1 MHDHDFILHRL
12 ADAVNR
18 QDRLVRRGRHLNT
31 VFLLECGATP
41 YLISIVAGRI
51 HEVRRGPFVMPR
63 WQFALRA
70 AAADWAQF
78 WTPLPPPGFHD
89 LMALVKFRR
98 LRVEGDLYP
107 LMSNLLYFKDVLAC
121 PRVEGATL

>member
-1 MHDHDFILHRL
+1 MQEDDYLLHRL

-18 QDRLVRRGRHLNT
+18 QERLVWRGRHLNT
-31 VFLLECGATP
+31 VFLLECGDAA
-41 YLISIVAGRI
+41 YLIAIESGRI
-51 HEVRRGPFVMPR
+51 QSVRRSPFVMPR

-78 WTPLPPPGFHD
+78 WSPKPPPGFHD

-98 LRVEGDLYP
+98 LRAEGDLYP
-107 LMSNLLYFKDVLAC
+107 LMSHLLYFKDVLAC
-121 PRVEGATL
+121 PRAEGASL

>member
-1 MHDHDFILHRL
+1 MQDDDFILHRL

-18 QDRLVRRGRHLNT
+18 QERLVWRGRHLNT
-31 VFLLECGATP
+31 VFLLECGDAA
-41 YLISIVAGRI
+41 YLITVASGRI
-51 HEVRRGPFVMPR
+51 QDVRRGPFVMPR

-78 WTPLPPPGFHD
+78 WRPTPPPGFHD

-98 LRVEGDLYP
+98 LRAEGDLYP

-121 PRVEGATL
+121 PRAEGATL

>member
-1 MHDHDFILHRL
+1 MQDDDFILNRL

-18 QDRLVRRGRHLNT
+18 QERLVWRGRHLNT
-31 VFLLECGATP
+31 VFLLERGTHA
-41 YLISIVAGRI
+41 YLITVAAGRI
-51 HEVRRGPFVMPR
+51 QAVRQGPFVMPR

-70 AAADWAQF
+70 SAEDWAQF
-78 WTPLPPPGFHD
+78 WRPLPPPGYHD

-98 LRVEGDLYP
+98 LRAEGDLYP

-121 PRVEGATL
+121 PRAEGAPS

>member
-1 MHDHDFILHRL
+1 MQDDDFILNRL

-18 QDRLVRRGRHLNT
+18 QERLVWRGRHLNT
-31 VFLLECGATP
+31 VFLLERGADT
-41 YLISIVAGRI
+41 YLITVAAGRI
-51 HEVRRGPFVMPR
+51 QLVRKGPFVMPR

-70 AAADWAQF
+70 SAEDWAQF
-78 WTPLPPPGFHD
+78 WQPLPPPGFHD

-98 LRVEGDLYP
+98 LRAEGDLYP

-121 PRVEGATL
+121 PRAEGVSS